1 MAHSKSIKLLDL
13 NDKET
18 IVAMLMDV
26 QVGQISCRRAADE
39 IMKQL
44 AKPHLSEAQRKYVRK
59 MIKDGYKVSKVASV
73 FKIHTTTVWRI
84 CNT

>member
-1 MAHSKSIKLLDL
+1 MPAKSIKLLDL
-13 NDKET
+13 HDKET

-44 AKPHLSEAQRKYVRK
+44 TKPHLSEAQRKRVRK
-59 MIKDGYKVSKVASV
+59 MQKDGYKTSKIASV
-73 FKIHTTTVWRI
+73 FKINPATVWRI
-84 CNT
+84 CNR